1 MSETKELT
9 HETWKAC
16 LFRMKTCLFQ
26 SEGVGFMGD
35 HNAPVKD
42 LPAEIVDFYDAIVE
56 KVAAVRLNA
65 HETLATIKKEQ
76 EELALQLQEHLA
88 QGESLRKADF
98 HKLMAEVI
106 EKRKAREKEVMAMLA
121 QFQQEEQAVA
131 EGLKKLFSDGRQ
143 VRLRDFQR
151 FLAETEQ
158 ATAARKAEI
167 EDIKQMSMAI
177 RKNAEETIAQ
187 FREEREEMA
196 RSWKALAEK
205 TFTQDNS

>member
-1 MSETKELT
+1 
-9 HETWKAC
+9 
-16 LFRMKTCLFQ
+16 
-26 SEGVGFMGD
+26 MGD
-35 HNAPVKD
+35 HNVPVKD

-65 HETLATIKKEQ
+65 HETLATLKKEQ

-88 QGESLRKADF
+88 QEESLRKADF
-98 HKLMAEVI
+98 QQLMGEVS
-106 EKRKAREKEVMAMLA
+106 EKRQAREKEVMAMLA

-151 FLAETEQ
+151 FLAETER

-177 RKNAEETIAQ
+177 RKSAEETIAQ